1 MQKREKKYIVNQTS
15 DLIHTGDL
23 LSRYYKD
30 LGTKKSALARDL
42 NRRPETIYKYQKNAT
57 IQTAILWEISVA
69 LKHNFFKDIACR
81 LPAEFTSYESVA
93 PIETDKVVD
102 LEQQIL
108 KLTIERDI
116 LLKAMG
122 QMVGNNKESV

>member
-1 MQKREKKYIVNQTS
+1 M
-15 DLIHTGDL
+15 
-23 LSRYYKD
+23 
-30 LGTKKSALARDL
+30 
-42 NRRPETIYKYQKNAT
+42 
-57 IQTAILWEISVA
+57 A

-93 PIETDKVVD
+93 PIETDKVAD
-102 LEQQIL
+102 MEQQIL

-122 QMVGNNKESV
+122 RMAGNNKESL